1 MVHEISALRNACSH
15 FRFEGAK
22 DEKIRV
28 WDMKNT
34 GELEYNEV
42 FELGELCDFAHN
54 VEGLLEGKSH
64 KNIVDHSI
72 KQK

>member
-1 MVHEISALRNACSH
+1 
-15 FRFEGAK
+15 
-22 DEKIRV
+22 
-28 WDMKNT
+28 MKNT